1 MVTELTL
8 RHGHDDAFSRTIAAL
23 PAVGPAALA
32 WMRSDDKLL
41 YGSDGNATQ
50 VERFAQN
57 IDPIRAMQISDEARA
72 KILGGTAARL
82 LKLA

>member
-1 MVTELTL
+1 
-8 RHGHDDAFSRTIAAL
+8 
-23 PAVGPAALA
+23 
-32 WMRSDDKLL
+32 MRSDDKLL